1 MMRGGVGER
10 DCLRMEGCIC
20 TKSDVRMKTGVGVGI
35 TSGVCMR
42 FWAELKDEKGISIK
56 WIGGV
61 VGINDE

>member
-35 TSGVCMR
+35 TSGVCKR
-42 FWAELKDEKGISIK
+42 FWDEMKDEKRD
-56 WIGGV
+56 
-61 VGINDE
+61 IN